1 VIYVV
6 SFSSLALAL
15 LEEVRTPKREKVS
28 IFRACL
34 RVFSAQYFVFHTF
47 SLWKTKV
54 CVRFFNS
61 FFSSFVKENGDFCSD
76 FGCFWISFDVVK
88 MFLRMGNGA
97 T

>member
-1 VIYVV
+1 
-6 SFSSLALAL
+6 
-15 LEEVRTPKREKVS
+15 
-28 IFRACL
+28 
-34 RVFSAQYFVFHTF
+34 
-47 SLWKTKV
+47 V